1 VNDGR
6 MKRLLPSLGEVRAY
20 IAGEGGETQ
29 IIVSASIESPAGKLL
44 IAVIVAEAERELDL
58 IQERTKD
65 GLRGRKHRVR
75 GSADRLNP
83 R

>member
-1 VNDGR
+1 
-6 MKRLLPSLGEVRAY
+6 
-20 IAGEGGETQ
+20 
-29 IIVSASIESPAGKLL
+29 
-44 IAVIVAEAERELDL
+44 VAEAERELDL